1 MRKISSA
8 SAIRIIAIQSVL
20 LMLMREDP
28 GLSLYAATFIGLF
41 FLNYV
46 LLSFSVFYCNV
57 RLIQFNVYFN
67 HHLHTFLSRKT
78 YYISVGKIPVGDTQ
92 TIADRLPIGD
102 TKH

>member
-57 RLIQFNVYFN
+57 RLIQFN

-78 YYISVGKIPVGDTQ
+78 YNISVGKIPVGDTQ